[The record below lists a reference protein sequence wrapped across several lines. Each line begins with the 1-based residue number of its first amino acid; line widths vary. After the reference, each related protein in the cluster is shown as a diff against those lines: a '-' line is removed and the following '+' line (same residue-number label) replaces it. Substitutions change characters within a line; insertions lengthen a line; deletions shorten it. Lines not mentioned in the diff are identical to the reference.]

1 MQKLINVLAVL
12 SFVGVSGI
20 IGGGTLVYLKRDAL
34 IESAKEKIAAAAA
47 EAIAGALP
55 GMIDSAMP
63 EIPEVPS
70 ATGGAIPSDHE
81 STVA

>member
-70 ATGGAIPSDHE
+70 ATGGAIPF
-81 STVA
+81 

>member
-34 IESAKEKIAAAAA
+34 VESAKEKIAAAAA

-63 EIPEVPS
+63 EIPEVPA
-70 ATGGAIPSDHE
+70 ATGGAIPF
-81 STVA
+81 

>member
-34 IESAKEKIAAAAA
+34 IESAKEKIAVAAA

-70 ATGGAIPSDHE
+70 ATGGAIPF
-81 STVA
+81 

>member
-47 EAIAGALP
+47 EAIAGLFRH
-55 GMIDSAMP
+55 D
-63 EIPEVPS
+63 
-70 ATGGAIPSDHE
+70 
-81 STVA
+81 